1 MTPPT
6 AHRTGP
12 AARPT
17 AHADVAAEAVSAG
30 DREAFAAVVARHRR
44 ELYAHCVGILKSPEQ
59 AEDALQDA
67 LLRAWRS
74 RASFAG
80 RSSIRTW
87 LYRIATNAC
96 LDEIR
101 RDGSRSHR
109 QQQPRVVV
117 LDDEAALPPRAI
129 TSLMP
134 EPHATAEARDT
145 LESAFFAVIT
155 MLPPRQRAALILCE
169 VMRFPA
175 AEAALLLDASVTAVN
190 SALQRA
196 RATLSAERPDR
207 VGTCG
212 LAGWPR
218 PVERALLNAY
228 VDAVRRS
235 DIPTMMALVRADAC
249 GAASRRTVTA

>member
-1 MTPPT
+1 MTAPTTAVAPT
-6 AHRTGP
+6 AP
-12 AARPT
+12 SDAE
-17 AHADVAAEAVSAG
+17 EAVSAG
-30 DREAFAAVVARHRR
+30 DPEAFAAVVSQHRR

-59 AEDALQDA
+59 AEDALQEA

-74 RASFAG
+74 RAGFAG
-80 RSSIRTW
+80 RSSVRTW
-87 LYRIATNAC
+87 LYQIATNAC

-101 RDGSRSHR
+101 RDGRRAHR
-109 QQQPRVVV
+109 QQQPRLVV
-117 LDDEAALPPRAI
+117 LDDEAQLPPGAI
-129 TSLMP
+129 TSRMP

-145 LESAFFAVIT
+145 LEVAFFAVIT

-175 AEAALLLDASVTAVN
+175 AEAAILLDASVTAVN

-207 VGTCG
+207 VG
-212 LAGWPR
+212 ARSPAVWPR
-218 PVERALLNAY
+218 PAERALLNAY

-235 DIPTMMALVRADAC
+235 DIPTMMALVRADAA
-249 GAASRRTVTA
+249 GAASRHAVTA